1 MEKYSFN
8 DVSSFMRSGYS
19 KEFPYKRNLY
29 SDSSIKK
36 MFKKLQ
42 NISFKDRVFHKY
54 FNIVNIKIKS
64 KNLLY
69 MNKPT
74 VLISKREDY
83 LDFEILS
90 DMFQENNRMKCKF
103 FSAVSSPHVYFEKNI
118 KLLATG
124 IISQNKKITPY
135 NLREE
140 LYNTVKECSSFKPSY
155 LIYIIRLFN
164 AKSILDPSS
173 GWGDRL
179 IAAMAENVRYVGV
192 DPNKDLHPV
201 YQEMIDFFAK
211 SDTKKFTMIEDTIQ
225 DAKLPNERFDLVF
238 TSPLTFFIQ
247 ASP

>member
-74 VLISKREDY
+74 VLISIREDY
-83 LDFEILS
+83 IDFEILI

-118 KLLATG
+118 KCLILL
-124 IISQNKKITPY
+124 
-135 NLREE
+135 
-140 LYNTVKECSSFKPSY
+140 F
-155 LIYIIRLFN
+155 
-164 AKSILDPSS
+164 
-173 GWGDRL
+173 
-179 IAAMAENVRYVGV
+179 
-192 DPNKDLHPV
+192 
-201 YQEMIDFFAK
+201 
-211 SDTKKFTMIEDTIQ
+211 
-225 DAKLPNERFDLVF
+225 
-238 TSPLTFFIQ
+238 
-247 ASP
+247 